1 MTDKNKGTSKK
12 EIIGY
17 IIRILFVFLAAQH
30 LSAVVSGSMEP
41 SFYRGDIVVL
51 EKTSLFGLEE
61 FSPDDVKVGDIIV
74 YDSTGA
80 WNKGDVIHR
89 VIDIQNINGT
99 TLYVTKGDHNPVHDP
114 FPVSSNQIKDRV
126 ITIGDSPLII
136 PKVGYFSLWIKGL

>member
-17 IIRILFVFLAAQH
+17 IILILFVFLAAQH

-74 YDSTGA
+74 HTIFGSGIVTKVNNDII
-80 WNKGDVIHR
+80 DVIFKKPYGKKTLVSTHNAIKR
-89 VIDIQNINGT
+89 V
-99 TLYVTKGDHNPVHDP
+99 
-114 FPVSSNQIKDRV
+114 VS
-126 ITIGDSPLII
+126 
-136 PKVGYFSLWIKGL
+136 